1 MQCTSPIEAI
11 NIEKQIKGWTK
22 RKKDALINENWQ
34 DLILFSKNYTEF
46 GNPYMRDQSSTG
58 SDWHSGNQLSFEIE
72 IEL

>member
-1 MQCTSPIEAI
+1 MFLQCTSPIEAI
-11 NIEKQIKGWTK
+11 KIEKQIKGWTK

-58 SDWHSGNQLSFEIE
+58 SD
-72 IEL
+72 